1 MSNFNYDSYCG
12 NYCGACSI
20 ILADKTGNKDP
31 LASYWTESA
40 LKDFQQAQGIELSA
54 EDNLQLRCKGCKS
67 DTLFINC
74 KHCKI
79 RACAI
84 SRKVEHCNGCN
95 EYPCQLLKG
104 SLMNKDIQEKLPHLK
119 VTSDNLTTIKN
130 VGVEQWLNDQEK
142 QWKCPECQTDFSWY
156 TSKCTKCGKDLDK
169 IKDYNNLE
177 I

>member
-20 ILADKTGNKDP
+20 ILADKTGSKDQ
-31 LASYWTESA
+31 LASYWTEST
-40 LKDFQQAQGIELSA
+40 LKAYLQVQGIELTA
-54 EDNLQLRCKGCKS
+54 EDNLQLRCNGCKS

-84 SRKVEHCNGCN
+84 NRKVEHCSECN
-95 EYPCQLLKG
+95 DYPCQLLKG
-104 SLMNKDIQEKLPHLK
+104 SLLNKDIQGKLPHLK

-130 VGVEQWLNDQEK
+130 VGVEQWLNGQEK
-142 QWKCPECQTDFSWY
+142 QWKCPECHADTSWY
-156 TSKCTKCGKDLDK
+156 MFSCANCGKDLSGD
-169 IKDYNNLE
+169 KDYLK
-177 I
+177 